1 MAADRKPFALRA
13 VLLLASAVLLANARV
28 IEEKFGASV
37 HDLIE
42 HITTAKESVNTGFEW
57 LEPLVDDF
65 GNRMLCTDRLE
76 KAIDYMF
83 KGLQADGFDN
93 THTEEVADLP
103 NWQRG
108 DDRVWLVEPRRQ
120 LLNILGDRRHRP
132 VERTAEGGRSER
144 VRQVEN
150 VDVKGKI
157 VIYNQ
162 PWNNYFDD
170 YLYDDQARRPTPPG
184 RLVDR
189 NKTLKINMDIRSKNV
204 GTCTSK
210 NIVFD
215 IKGSEFPNE
224 IVLLSGHS
232 DTWDLGQGA
241 LGRWVTL
248 PEDDLNALFAADG
261 GGMAAVWQGMKALQ
275 RLAKKDKR
283 FQPKRTIRAVFWTAE
298 EPGFHGANAY
308 YAAHK
313 NTSEEFVF
321 VSETDQGAFR
331 PTSNESMFRF
341 QGNATHRARLQEIV
355 ELLQANGI
363 PLSIQ
368 EGAQGD
374 VQPWADDGVPS
385 INYVADRGIDFYFYF
400 HHTQGDYLNV
410 FKEGDIDYTAAILA
424 TLGHVLAG
432 QDSWF

>member
-13 VLLLASAVLLANARV
+13 VLLLASAVLLANAGV
-28 IEEKFGASV
+28 IEENFGASV

-83 KGLQADGFDN
+83 EGLQADGFDN
-93 THTEEVADLP
+93 THTEE
-103 NWQRG
+103 
-108 DDRVWLVEPRRQ
+108 
-120 LLNILGDRRHRP
+120 
-132 VERTAEGGRSER
+132 
-144 VRQVEN
+144 
-150 VDVKGKI
+150 I

-162 PWNNYFDD
+162 PWQNYFDD
-170 YLYDDQARRPTPPG
+170 YLYRRASEKVKKQGAVGLLAKSVGPFSIGSPHTGSGTDQHLPAASLTLEEAEMLQ
-184 RLVDR
+184 RLVKR

-241 LGRWVTL
+241 L
-248 PEDDLNALFAADG
+248 DDG

-410 FKEGDIDYTAAILA
+410 FKEGDIDFTAAILA